1 MCEVTKL
8 EKKIAKLTA
17 KINPYKINAN
27 TFILEHLKKE
37 LIELKYTNLERLYYY
52 YVNSDNLHRLIKH
65 V

>member
-37 LIELKYTNLERLYYY
+37 LIELKKKQECTL
-52 YVNSDNLHRLIKH
+52 
-65 V
+65 